1 MNSSPDLPISNAYT
15 SRNSTGHNISSDLS
29 LGLSL
34 SGSSSHPHSQ
44 QTQAQSQHSS
54 RPGAASAN
62 PPSSYSRQ
70 DSYRQDSFRSSDSG
84 YQPSSNFGSAGGPQ
98 SSSTSKSYRMSDSH
112 SMAQQ
117 PHYGG
122 NGNGSYA
129 PSTASSTPSRPP
141 LHHAYS
147 TSGASSPNVN
157 RHSYTMGPGGGGAGS
172 SLTQPP
178 RPVRSGTLPV
188 GEHPGASYSN
198 GMSVAPLPQLS
209 IPPVPAFPSPSTP
222 SSAGISSNQPFVS
235 TPTPLEQSLESKMS
249 LGPTIPVQTDKELP
263 NGPPTVRARSGT
275 KGSSK
280 DKKSMFGV
288 LSGECTA
295 RACDR

>member
-15 SRNSTGHNISSDLS
+15 SRNSTGQPAGSDLA

-34 SGSSSHPHSQ
+34 SGSSSHQYPQQQQSQSQ
-44 QTQAQSQHSS
+44 QQSQQSS
-54 RPGAASAN
+54 RPALAN

-84 YQPSSNFGSAGGPQ
+84 YQPSSHFGTAGPH
-98 SSSTSKSYRMSDSH
+98 SSSVSSTSKSSRKSDPYT
-112 SMAQQ
+112 MAQQ
-117 PHYGG
+117 SHY
-122 NGNGSYA
+122 NGNTNGTFA
-129 PSTASSTPSRPP
+129 STTSTPSRPP

-147 TSGASSPNVN
+147 TSGAAAGSPSVN
-157 RHSYTMGPGGGGAGS
+157 RHSYTMGPGGAGS
-172 SLTQPP
+172 SMSQPP
-178 RPVRSGTLPV
+178 RPVRSGTLPA

-198 GMSVAPLPQLS
+198 GMSTGPLPQLS
-209 IPPVPAFPSPSTP
+209 IPPVPAIPSPSTP
-222 SSAGISSNQPFVS
+222 TSGNSSNQPFVT
-235 TPTPLEQSLESKMS
+235 TPTPLEQSLESKMN

-288 LSGECTA
+288 LSGE
-295 RACDR
+295 

>member
-15 SRNSTGHNISSDLS
+15 SRNSTGQTAGSDLS

-34 SGSSSHPHSQ
+34 SGSSSHQYPQQSSQSQ
-44 QTQAQSQHSS
+44 QQQQSS
-54 RPGAASAN
+54 RPGAGPIN

-84 YQPSSNFGSAGGPQ
+84 YQPSSNFGTAVGGGPQ
-98 SSSTSKSYRMSDSH
+98 SSSVSSTSKSSRQSDPYS

-117 PHYGG
+117 PQQPHYSNT
-122 NGNGSYA
+122 NGNGTFA
-129 PSTASSTPSRPP
+129 STASTPSRPP
-141 LHHAYS
+141 LHHSYS
-147 TSGASSPNVN
+147 TTGATAAGSPSVN
-157 RHSYTMGPGGGGAGS
+157 RHSYTMGPGGAGS
-172 SLTQPP
+172 SMSQPP
-178 RPVRSGTLPV
+178 RPVRSGTLPA

-209 IPPVPAFPSPSTP
+209 IPPVPAIPSPSTP
-222 SSAGISSNQPFVS
+222 TSGNSNTFVS
-235 TPTPLEQSLESKMS
+235 TPTPLEQSLESKMN

-288 LSGECTA
+288 LSGE
-295 RACDR
+295 

>member
-15 SRNSTGHNISSDLS
+15 SRNSTGPPAGSDLS

-34 SGSSSHPHSQ
+34 SGSSAHQYPQQNHQQQPQSQ
-44 QTQAQSQHSS
+44 QSS
-54 RPGAASAN
+54 RPGAALVN

-84 YQPSSNFGSAGGPQ
+84 YQPPSNFGTAGGPH
-98 SSSTSKSYRMSDSH
+98 SSSVSSTSKSSRQSDPY

-117 PHYGG
+117 PHYNG
-122 NGNGSYA
+122 NGNGTFA
-129 PSTASSTPSRPP
+129 STTSTPSRPP

-147 TSGASSPNVN
+147 TSGAAGSPSVN
-157 RHSYTMGPGGGGAGS
+157 RHSYTMGPGAGS
-172 SLTQPP
+172 SMSQPP

-198 GMSVAPLPQLS
+198 GMSGNTLPQLS
-209 IPPVPAFPSPSTP
+209 IPPVPAIPSPSTP
-222 SSAGISSNQPFVS
+222 TSAGNSSNQQFVS
-235 TPTPLEQSLESKMS
+235 TPTPLEQSLESKMN
-249 LGPTIPVQTDKELP
+249 LGPTIPVQTDKDLP

-288 LSGECTA
+288 LSGE
-295 RACDR
+295 